1 MSNAPTHS
9 VRSAIATGPLLL
21 LLFFL
26 IGCLAPGAA
35 LAVDGSDSLNFR
47 TISDGC
53 GPFGVGKYEAQDTS
67 ISYCMNQDCPGP
79 SKPGGPW
86 RTYNQGWT
94 WLDDE
99 FAAIVCHGYPSN
111 TSFGGHNLSP
121 DLARAA
127 TQIAVWML
135 NGTTHPD
142 GTYSYTNS
150 KGVARSGRFYENA
163 EAVAAARWLYDSAKS
178 GSIKAAPHR
187 ARRYYGP
194 VSGEGRHQDMLYV
207 LPAVSIS
214 FQKQS
219 SQADITA
226 GNDTYRLGGATFD
239 IFESAGDARVGTIQ
253 MDENGRA
260 QATLLPN
267 TAYYLVETKAP
278 AGYIPRSDRIA
289 FPTQNSGEHV
299 TVNEQ
304 PGTITLRIAKIDAAT
319 DAGAQV
325 GASLAGAEFTCV
337 SQSTP
342 GWTRTL
348 TTDENGQAILDDV
361 PLGTFTIYESKAP
374 EGYLISN
381 DCWSYTVGAEQLGDT
396 GIVELE
402 SRIPNIPIAFDLEI
416 SKFKDHG
423 DNDESGLEQPAGGV
437 VFEVVSNSSQQ
448 VVGTLT
454 TNVYGFAS
462 TKDQPEAWFGAGKRP
477 ASAHGAIPYDR
488 AGYTVREVVETV
500 PEGFKQAGEWTIT
513 AEQTADG
520 AELQYIV
527 DNHALST
534 HLQIVKRDAQTGGT
548 VPLAGFTFQLLDS
561 HHEPVS
567 QTCWYPTHNVMNTF
581 TTDTAGAV
589 TLPESLNPG
598 TYYVHEASA
607 KEPYLR
613 GEDLEITIPADRNLT
628 PVAVASFYDDAA
640 TGSIEIIKTDAVDG
654 RTLAGATFDIRAGGD
669 IVRADDS
676 IVALDGETVATVTT
690 DERGH
695 ARVDHLS
702 LGCGTAIYEVVETQ
716 APEGYLLNPTPH
728 TVKLSYADQQTPV
741 IEAHLDVSNDY
752 TKIDVSKVDACG
764 GQEVTGAELVLCDF
778 NGNEIDSWTSSG
790 KPHHI
795 EHLSPG
801 TYTLRET
808 MSPRTY
814 DLAEEITFEVKA
826 TGEVQTV
833 AMKDT
838 PIEIRGRIDKRQE
851 IAQPVVSKLVAN
863 GDGKNRAKARANTQ
877 GAFSYTIDAKNES
890 STWVDEL
897 TITDDLECD
906 KDGAAK
912 LVAVETPI
920 AVGDL
925 NGLCN
930 VWYRTSPAGTDD
942 TGKQVN
948 ATLDDGHR
956 NPWLE
961 TEEVTKL
968 LGDDMRLVDY
978 DGWHLWKADI
988 PTDKSVTLDTKEIDL
1003 TGDAVI
1009 TGIRFEYGAVAADF
1023 TTRSEADS
1031 WTRDDLKD
1039 EHDDLD
1045 DAKAVLSSDARGA
1058 VVHMQATSSYTPQAA
1073 LANSARVDL
1082 CRNGGGDKL
1091 EAHDEDRV
1099 IQRCAL
1105 PQNLPATGSVTA
1117 AACITALLTT
1127 GTAALWFAR
1136 LKSVT
1141 KKRQHD
1147 KKAGEPVSRLARL
1160 GHKR

>member
-9 VRSAIATGPLLL
+9 VHSAIATGPLLL

-26 IGCLAPGAA
+26 IGCLIPEAA
-35 LAVDGSDSLNFR
+35 LAVDGSDALNFR

-86 RTYNQGWT
+86 RTYDQGWT

-99 FAAIVCHGYPSN
+99 FAAIVCHGYPSS

-150 KGVARSGRFYENA
+150 KGVVRSGRFYENA

-187 ARRYYGP
+187 ARRYHGP
-194 VSGEGRHQDMLYV
+194 VSSEGRHQDMLYV
-207 LPAVSIS
+207 LPAVSVS

-226 GNDTYRLGGATFD
+226 GNDTYRLGSATFD

-253 MDENGRA
+253 TDENGRA

-289 FPTQNSGEHV
+289 FTTQNSGEHV
-299 TVNEQ
+299 TINEQ
-304 PGTITLRIAKIDAAT
+304 PGTITLRIAKTDAAT
-319 DAGAQV
+319 DGGAQV

-348 TTDENGQAILDDV
+348 TTDENGRAILNDV

-381 DCWSYTVGAEQLGDT
+381 GCWSYTVGAEQLGDT

-423 DNDESGLEQPAGGV
+423 NNDESGLEQPAGGV

-454 TNVYGFAS
+454 TNAYGFAS
-462 TKDQPEAWFGAGKRP
+462 TKDHPEAWFGAGKRP
-477 ASAHGAIPYDR
+477 AGAHGAIPYDR
-488 AGYTVREVVETV
+488 AGYTVREVAETV
-500 PEGFKQAGEWTIT
+500 PEGFKQAGEWTIE
-513 AEQTADG
+513 ANQISDG

-534 HLQIVKRDAQTGGT
+534 HLQIVKRDAQTGAS

-561 HHEPVS
+561 NHKPVS
-567 QTCWYPTHNVMNTF
+567 QTCWYPAHNVMNTF
-581 TTDTAGAV
+581 TTDATGTV
-589 TLPESLNPG
+589 TLPESLVPG
-598 TYYVHEASA
+598 TYYVRETSA
-607 KEPYLR
+607 KEPYLV
-613 GEDLEITIPADRNLT
+613 GEEIEVNIPADINLT
-628 PVAVASFYDDAA
+628 PVAIASYYDRAA
-640 TGSIEIIKTDAVDG
+640 TGNIRIVKTNAVDG
-654 RTLAGATFDIRAGGD
+654 SSLAGAIFEIRASGD
-669 IVRADDS
+669 IVRPDGGIAA
-676 IVALDGETVATVTT
+676 VGGETVATVTT
-690 DERGH
+690 DETGE
-695 ARVDHLS
+695 ACADNLP
-702 LGCGTAIYEVVETQ
+702 LGSGTARYEVVETQ
-716 APEGYLLNPTPH
+716 APTGFLLDRTSH
-728 TVKLSYADQQTPV
+728 IVDLTYADQKTPV
-741 IEAHLDVSNDY
+741 VEARLNVSDDY
-752 TKIDVSKVDACG
+752 TKVDISKVDASG
-764 GQEVTGAELVLCDF
+764 EQEVEGARLTLYGPDKT
-778 NGNEIDSWTSSG
+778 EIDSWTSSD
-790 KPHHI
+790 KPHRV
-795 EHLSPG
+795 EHLAPG
-801 TYTLRET
+801 TYSLREM

-814 DLAEEITFEVKA
+814 DLAEEITFEIKD
-826 TGEVQTV
+826 TGEVQSV
-833 AMKDT
+833 AMKDA
-838 PIEIRGRIDKRQE
+838 PIEIKGQVDKRQE
-851 IAQPVVSKLVAN
+851 LVQPIGKGLLAN
-863 GDGKNRAKARANTQ
+863 GDGKNRAATQTNTD
-877 GAFSYTIDAKNES
+877 GLFSYTIDARNDS
-890 STWVDEL
+890 ATWVDEF
-897 TITDDLECD
+897 TITDDLECAED
-906 KDGAAK
+906 DTARF
-912 LVAVETPI
+912 VSVETPI
-920 AVGDL
+920 AIGDL

-930 VWYRTSPAGTDD
+930 VWYRTSPAGTSDS
-942 TGKQVN
+942 GKEAN

-968 LGDDMRLVDY
+968 LGDDVRLADY

-1003 TGDAVI
+1003 TDDAVI

-1023 TTRSEADS
+1023 TTRSEAGS

-1045 DAKAVLSSDARGA
+1045 DAKAALNSDARGA
-1058 VVHMQATSSYTPQAA
+1058 VVHMQATSSYTPQTA
-1073 LANSARVDL
+1073 LVNSARVDL

-1099 IQRCAL
+1099 IQRCVR
-1105 PQNLPATGSVTA
+1105 PQNLPATGSVA
-1117 AACITALLTT
+1117 VAACITALLTS
-1127 GTAALWFAR
+1127 GTAAIWFAR
-1136 LKSVT
+1136 LRSAI
-1141 KKRQHD
+1141 KKR
-1147 KKAGEPVSRLARL
+1147 
-1160 GHKR
+1160 

>member
-9 VRSAIATGPLLL
+9 VHSAIATGPLLL

-26 IGCLAPGAA
+26 IGCLTPGAT
-35 LAVDGSDSLNFR
+35 LAVDGSDALNFR

-86 RTYNQGWT
+86 RTYDQGWT

-99 FAAIVCHGYPSN
+99 FAAIVCHGYPSS

-135 NGTTHPD
+135 NGTTRPD

-150 KGVARSGRFYENA
+150 KGVVRSGRFYENA
-163 EAVAAARWLYDSAKS
+163 EAVAAARWLYESAKS

-187 ARRYYGP
+187 ARRYHGP

-207 LPAVSIS
+207 LPAVSVP

-226 GNDTYRLGGATFD
+226 GNDTYRLGNATFD

-253 MDENGRA
+253 MDENGHA

-278 AGYIPRSDRIA
+278 AGYIPRGDRIA
-289 FPTQNSGEHV
+289 FTTQNSGEHV
-299 TVNEQ
+299 TINEQ
-304 PGTITLRIAKIDAAT
+304 PGTITLRIAKTDAAA

-348 TTDENGQAILDDV
+348 TTDENGRAILNGV

-423 DNDESGLEQPAGGV
+423 NNDESGLEQPAKGV

-462 TKDQPEAWFGAGKRP
+462 TKDQPEAWFRAGKRP
-477 ASAHGAIPYDR
+477 AGAHGAIPYDR
-488 AGYTVREVVETV
+488 AGYTVREVAETV
-500 PEGFKQAGEWTIT
+500 PEGFKQAGEWTIE
-513 AEQTADG
+513 ANQISDG

-534 HLQIVKRDAQTGGT
+534 HLQIVKRDAQTGAS

-561 HHEPVS
+561 NHKPVS
-567 QTCWYPTHNVMNTF
+567 QTCWYPAHNVMNTF
-581 TTDTAGAV
+581 TTDATGTV
-589 TLPESLNPG
+589 TLPESLVPG
-598 TYYVHEASA
+598 TYYVRETSA
-607 KEPYLR
+607 KEPYLV
-613 GEDLEITIPADRNLT
+613 GEEIEVSIPADINLT
-628 PVAVASFYDDAA
+628 PVAIASYYDRAA
-640 TGSIEIIKTDAVDG
+640 TGNIRIVKTNAVDG
-654 RTLAGATFDIRAGGD
+654 SSLAGAIFEIRASGD
-669 IVRADDS
+669 IVRPDGGIAA
-676 IVALDGETVATVTT
+676 VGGETVATVTT
-690 DERGH
+690 DETGE
-695 ARVDHLS
+695 ACADNLP
-702 LGCGTAIYEVVETQ
+702 LGSGTARYEVVETQ
-716 APEGYLLNPTPH
+716 APTGFLLDRTSH
-728 TVKLSYADQQTPV
+728 IVDLTYADQKTPV
-741 IEAHLDVSNDY
+741 VEARLNVSDDY
-752 TKIDVSKVDACG
+752 TKVDISKVDASG
-764 GQEVTGAELVLCDF
+764 EQEVEGARLTLYGPDKT
-778 NGNEIDSWTSSG
+778 EIDSWTSSD
-790 KPHHI
+790 KPHRV
-795 EHLSPG
+795 EHLAPG
-801 TYTLRET
+801 TYSLREM

-814 DLAEEITFEVKA
+814 DLAEEITFEIKD
-826 TGEVQTV
+826 TGEVQSV
-833 AMKDT
+833 AMKDA
-838 PIEIRGRIDKRQE
+838 PIEIKGQVDKRQE
-851 IAQPVVSKLVAN
+851 LVQPIGKGLLAN
-863 GDGKNRAKARANTQ
+863 GDGKNRAATQTNTD
-877 GAFSYTIDAKNES
+877 GLFSYTIDARNDS
-890 STWVDEL
+890 ATWVDEF
-897 TITDDLECD
+897 TITDDLECAED
-906 KDGAAK
+906 DTARF
-912 LVAVETPI
+912 VSVETPVAI
-920 AVGDL
+920 GDL

-930 VWYRTSPAGTDD
+930 VWYRTSPAGTSDS
-942 TGKQVN
+942 GKEAN
-948 ATLDDGHR
+948 ATLDNRHR

-968 LGDDMRLVDY
+968 LGDDVRLVDY

-1003 TGDAVI
+1003 TDDAVI

-1023 TTRSEADS
+1023 TTRSEAGS

-1045 DAKAVLSSDARGA
+1045 DAKAALNSDARGA
-1058 VVHMQATSSYTPQAA
+1058 VVHMQATSSYTPQTA
-1073 LANSARVDL
+1073 LVNSARVDL

-1099 IQRCAL
+1099 IQRCAR
-1105 PQNLPATGSVTA
+1105 PQNLPATGSVA
-1117 AACITALLTT
+1117 VAACITALLTS
-1127 GTAALWFAR
+1127 GTAAIWFAR
-1136 LKSVT
+1136 LRSAI
-1141 KKRQHD
+1141 KKR
-1147 KKAGEPVSRLARL
+1147 
-1160 GHKR
+1160 

>member
-9 VRSAIATGPLLL
+9 VHSAIATGPLLL

-26 IGCLAPGAA
+26 IGCLTPGAA
-35 LAVDGSDSLNFR
+35 LAVDGSDALNFR

-86 RTYNQGWT
+86 RTYDQGWT

-99 FAAIVCHGYPSN
+99 FAAIVCHGYPSS

-135 NGTTHPD
+135 NGTTRPD

-150 KGVARSGRFYENA
+150 KGVVRSGRFYENA

-187 ARRYYGP
+187 ARRYHGP
-194 VSGEGRHQDMLYV
+194 VSSEGRHQDMLYV
-207 LPAVSIS
+207 LPAVSVS

-226 GNDTYRLGGATFD
+226 GNDTYRLGSATFD

-253 MDENGRA
+253 TDENGHA

-278 AGYIPRSDRIA
+278 AGYIPRGGRIA
-289 FPTQNSGEHV
+289 FTTQNSGEHV
-299 TVNEQ
+299 TINEQ
-304 PGTITLRIAKIDAAT
+304 PGTITLRIAKTDAAT
-319 DAGAQV
+319 DGGAQV

-348 TTDENGQAILDDV
+348 TTDENGRAILNDV

-423 DNDESGLEQPAGGV
+423 NNDESGLEQPAGGV

-477 ASAHGAIPYDR
+477 AGAHGAIPYDR
-488 AGYTVREVVETV
+488 AGYTVREVAETV
-500 PEGFKQAGEWTIT
+500 PEGFKQAGEWTIE
-513 AEQTADG
+513 ANQISDG

-534 HLQIVKRDAQTGGT
+534 HLQIVKRDAQTGAS

-561 HHEPVS
+561 NHKPVS
-567 QTCWYPTHNVMNTF
+567 QTCWYPAHNVMNTF
-581 TTDTAGAV
+581 TTDATGTV
-589 TLPESLNPG
+589 TLPESLVPG
-598 TYYVHEASA
+598 TYYVRETSA
-607 KEPYLR
+607 KEPYLV
-613 GEDLEITIPADRNLT
+613 GEEIEVNIPADINLT
-628 PVAVASFYDDAA
+628 PVAIASYYDRAA
-640 TGSIEIIKTDAVDG
+640 TGNIRIVKTNAVDG
-654 RTLAGATFDIRAGGD
+654 SSLAGAVFEIRASGD
-669 IVRADDS
+669 IVRPDGGIAA
-676 IVALDGETVATVTT
+676 VGGETVATVTT
-690 DERGH
+690 DETGE
-695 ARVDHLS
+695 ACADNLP
-702 LGCGTAIYEVVETQ
+702 LGSGTARYEVVETQ
-716 APEGYLLNPTPH
+716 APTGFLLNRTSH
-728 TVKLSYADQQTPV
+728 IVDLTYADQKTPV
-741 IEAHLDVSNDY
+741 VEARLNVSDDY
-752 TKIDVSKVDACG
+752 TKVDISKVDASG
-764 GQEVTGAELVLCDF
+764 EQEVEGARLTLYGPDKT
-778 NGNEIDSWTSSG
+778 EIDSWTSSD
-790 KPHHI
+790 KPHRV
-795 EHLSPG
+795 EHLAPG
-801 TYTLRET
+801 TYSLREM

-814 DLAEEITFEVKA
+814 DLAEEITFEIKD
-826 TGEVQTV
+826 TGEVQSV

-838 PIEIRGRIDKRQE
+838 PIEIKGQVDKRQE
-851 IAQPVVSKLVAN
+851 LVQPIGKGLLSN
-863 GDGKNRAKARANTQ
+863 GDGKNRAATQ
-877 GAFSYTIDAKNES
+877 TNADGLFSYTIDAQNDS
-890 STWVDEL
+890 ATWVDEF
-897 TITDDLECD
+897 TITDDLECAED
-906 KDGAAK
+906 DTARF
-912 LVAVETPI
+912 VSVETPI
-920 AVGDL
+920 AIGDL

-930 VWYRTSPAGTDD
+930 VWYRTSPAGTSDS
-942 TGKQVN
+942 GKEAN

-968 LGDDMRLVDY
+968 LGDDVRLVDY

-1003 TGDAVI
+1003 TDDVVI

-1023 TTRSEADS
+1023 TTRSEVGS

-1045 DAKAVLSSDARGA
+1045 DAKAALNSDARGA
-1058 VVHMQATSSYTPQAA
+1058 VVHMQATSSYTPQTA
-1073 LANSARVDL
+1073 LVNSARVDL

-1099 IQRCAL
+1099 IQRCAR
-1105 PQNLPATGSVTA
+1105 PQNLPATGSVA
-1117 AACITALLTT
+1117 VAACITALLTS
-1127 GTAALWFAR
+1127 GTAAIWFAR
-1136 LKSVT
+1136 LRSAI
-1141 KKRQHD
+1141 KKR
-1147 KKAGEPVSRLARL
+1147 
-1160 GHKR
+1160 

>member
-9 VRSAIATGPLLL
+9 VHSAIATGPLLL

-26 IGCLAPGAA
+26 IGCLAPGGA
-35 LAVDGSDSLNFR
+35 LAVDGSDALNFR

-86 RTYNQGWT
+86 RTYDQGWT

-135 NGTTHPD
+135 NGTTRPD

-150 KGVARSGRFYENA
+150 KGVVRSGRFYENA
-163 EAVAAARWLYDSAKS
+163 EAVAAARWLYESAKS

-187 ARRYYGP
+187 ARRYHGP
-194 VSGEGRHQDMLYV
+194 VSSEGRHQDMLYV
-207 LPAVSIS
+207 LPAISVS

-226 GNDTYRLGGATFD
+226 GNDTYRLGSATFD

-253 MDENGRA
+253 TDENGRA

-289 FPTQNSGEHV
+289 FTTQNSGEHV
-299 TVNEQ
+299 TINEQ
-304 PGTITLRIAKIDAAT
+304 PGTITLRIAKTDAAT
-319 DAGAQV
+319 DGGAQV

-348 TTDENGQAILDDV
+348 TTDENGRAILNDV

-374 EGYLISN
+374 EGYLISD

-423 DNDESGLEQPAGGV
+423 NNDESGLEQPAGGV

-477 ASAHGAIPYDR
+477 AGAHGAIPYDR
-488 AGYTVREVVETV
+488 AGYTVREVAETV
-500 PEGFKQAGEWTIT
+500 PEGFKQAGEWTIE
-513 AEQTADG
+513 ANQISDG

-534 HLQIVKRDAQTGGT
+534 HLQIVKRDAQTGAS

-561 HHEPVS
+561 NHKPVS
-567 QTCWYPTHNVMNTF
+567 QTCWYPAHNVMNIF
-581 TTDTAGAV
+581 TTDATGTV
-589 TLPESLNPG
+589 TLPESLVPG
-598 TYYVHEASA
+598 TYYVRETSA
-607 KEPYLR
+607 KEPYLV
-613 GEDLEITIPADRNLT
+613 GEEIEVNIPADINLT
-628 PVAVASFYDDAA
+628 PVAIASYYDRAA
-640 TGSIEIIKTDAVDG
+640 TGNIRIVKTNAVDG
-654 RTLAGATFDIRAGGD
+654 SSLAGAIFEIRAAGD
-669 IVRADDS
+669 IVRP
-676 IVALDGETVATVTT
+676 DGGIAAVGGETVTT
-690 DERGH
+690 DETGE
-695 ARVDHLS
+695 ACADNLP
-702 LGCGTAIYEVVETQ
+702 LGSGTARYEVVETQ
-716 APEGYLLNPTPH
+716 APTGFLLDRTSH
-728 TVKLSYADQQTPV
+728 IVDLTYADQKTPV
-741 IEAHLDVSNDY
+741 VEARLNVSDDY
-752 TKIDVSKVDACG
+752 TKVDISKVDASG
-764 GQEVTGAELVLCDF
+764 EQEVEGARLTLYGPDKT
-778 NGNEIDSWTSSG
+778 EIDSWTSSD
-790 KPHHI
+790 KPHRV
-795 EHLSPG
+795 EHLTPG
-801 TYTLRET
+801 TYSLREM

-814 DLAEEITFEVKA
+814 DLAEEITFEIKD
-826 TGEVQTV
+826 TGEVQSV
-833 AMKDT
+833 AMKDA
-838 PIEIRGRIDKRQE
+838 PIEIKGQVDKRQE
-851 IAQPVVSKLVAN
+851 LVQPIGKGLLAN
-863 GDGKNRAKARANTQ
+863 GDGKNRAAAQTNAD
-877 GAFSYTIDAKNES
+877 GLFSYTIDAQNDS
-890 STWVDEL
+890 ATWVDEF
-897 TITDDLECD
+897 TITDDLECAED
-906 KDGAAK
+906 DTARF
-912 LVAVETPI
+912 VSVETPVAI
-920 AVGDL
+920 GDL

-930 VWYRTSPAGTDD
+930 VWYRTSPAGTSDS
-942 TGKQVN
+942 GKEAN

-968 LGDDMRLVDY
+968 LGNDVRLVDY

-1003 TGDAVI
+1003 TDDVII

-1023 TTRSEADS
+1023 TTRSEAGS

-1045 DAKAVLSSDARGA
+1045 DAKAALNSDARGA
-1058 VVHMQATSSYTPQAA
+1058 VVHMQATSSYTPQTA
-1073 LANSARVDL
+1073 LVNSARVDL

-1099 IQRCAL
+1099 IQRCVR
-1105 PQNLPATGSVTA
+1105 PQNLPATGSVAVA
-1117 AACITALLTT
+1117 AYITALLTS
-1127 GTAALWFAR
+1127 GTAAIWFAR
-1136 LKSVT
+1136 LKSAI
-1141 KKRQHD
+1141 KKR
-1147 KKAGEPVSRLARL
+1147 
-1160 GHKR
+1160 

>member
-9 VRSAIATGPLLL
+9 VHSAIATGPLLL

-26 IGCLAPGAA
+26 IGCLTPGAA
-35 LAVDGSDSLNFR
+35 LAVDGGDALNFR

-86 RTYNQGWT
+86 RTYDQGWT
-94 WLDDE
+94 WLADE
-99 FAAIVCHGYPSN
+99 FAAIVCHGYPSS

-135 NGTTHPD
+135 NGTTRPD

-150 KGVARSGRFYENA
+150 KGVVRSGRFYENA

-187 ARRYYGP
+187 ARRYHGP
-194 VSGEGRHQDMLYV
+194 VSSEGRHQDMLYV
-207 LPAVSIS
+207 LPAVSAS

-253 MDENGRA
+253 MDENGHA

-278 AGYIPRSDRIA
+278 AGYIPRGDRIA
-289 FPTQNSGEHV
+289 FTTQNSGEHV
-299 TVNEQ
+299 TINEQ
-304 PGTITLRIAKIDAAT
+304 PGTITLRIAKTDAAT
-319 DAGAQV
+319 DGGAQV

-342 GWTRTL
+342 GWTHTL
-348 TTDENGQAILDDV
+348 TTDENGRAILSDV

-402 SRIPNIPIAFDLEI
+402 SRIPNTPIAFDLEI

-423 DNDESGLEQPAGGV
+423 NNDESGLEQPAGGV

-477 ASAHGAIPYDR
+477 AGAHGAIPYDR
-488 AGYTVREVVETV
+488 AGYTVREVAETV
-500 PEGFKQAGEWTIT
+500 PEGFKQAGEWTIE
-513 AEQTADG
+513 ANQISDG

-534 HLQIVKRDAQTGGT
+534 HLQIVKRDAQTGT
-548 VPLAGFTFQLLDS
+548 SVPLAGFTFQLLDS
-561 HHEPVS
+561 NHKPVS
-567 QTCWYPTHNVMNTF
+567 QTCWYPAHNVMNTF
-581 TTDTAGAV
+581 TTDATGTV
-589 TLPESLNPG
+589 TLPESLVPG
-598 TYYVHEASA
+598 TYYVRETSA
-607 KEPYLR
+607 KEPYLV
-613 GEDLEITIPADRNLT
+613 GEEIEVHIPTDMNLT
-628 PVAVASFYDDAA
+628 PVAIASYYDRAA
-640 TGSIEIIKTDAVDG
+640 TGNIRIVKTNAVDG
-654 RTLAGATFDIRAGGD
+654 SSLAGAIFEIRASGD
-669 IVRADDS
+669 IVRPDGGIAA
-676 IVALDGETVATVTT
+676 VGGETVATVTT
-690 DERGH
+690 DETGE
-695 ARVDHLS
+695 ACADNLP
-702 LGCGTAIYEVVETQ
+702 LGSGTARYEVVETQ
-716 APEGYLLNPTPH
+716 APTGFLLDRTSH
-728 TVKLSYADQQTPV
+728 IVDLTYADQKTPV
-741 IEAHLDVSNDY
+741 VEARLNVSDDY
-752 TKIDVSKVDACG
+752 TKVDISKVDASG
-764 GQEVTGAELVLCDF
+764 EQEVEGARLTLYGPDKT
-778 NGNEIDSWTSSG
+778 EIDSWTSSD
-790 KPHHI
+790 KPHRV
-795 EHLSPG
+795 EHLAPG
-801 TYTLRET
+801 TYSLREM

-814 DLAEEITFEVKA
+814 DLAEEITFEIKD
-826 TGEVQTV
+826 TGEVQSV
-833 AMKDT
+833 AMKDA
-838 PIEIRGRIDKRQE
+838 PIEIKGQVDKRQE
-851 IAQPVVSKLVAN
+851 LVQPIGKGLLAN
-863 GDGKNRAKARANTQ
+863 GDGKNRAATQTNTD
-877 GAFSYTIDAKNES
+877 GLFSYTIDARNDS
-890 STWVDEL
+890 ATWVDEF
-897 TITDDLECD
+897 TITDDLECAED
-906 KDGAAK
+906 DTARF
-912 LVAVETPI
+912 VSVETPVAI
-920 AVGDL
+920 GDL

-930 VWYRTSPAGTDD
+930 VWYRTSPAGTSDS
-942 TGKQVN
+942 GKEAN

-968 LGDDMRLVDY
+968 LGDDVRLVDY

-1003 TGDAVI
+1003 TDDVVI

-1023 TTRSEADS
+1023 TTRSEAGS

-1045 DAKAVLSSDARGA
+1045 DAKAALNSDARGA
-1058 VVHMQATSSYTPQAA
+1058 VVHMQATSSYTPQTA
-1073 LANSARVDL
+1073 LVNSARVDL

-1099 IQRCAL
+1099 IQRCAR
-1105 PQNLPATGSVTA
+1105 PQNLPATGSVA
-1117 AACITALLTT
+1117 VAACITALLTS
-1127 GTAALWFAR
+1127 GTAAIWFAR
-1136 LKSVT
+1136 LRSAI
-1141 KKRQHD
+1141 KKR
-1147 KKAGEPVSRLARL
+1147 
-1160 GHKR
+1160 

>member
-9 VRSAIATGPLLL
+9 VHSAIATGPLLL

-26 IGCLAPGAA
+26 IGCLTPGAA
-35 LAVDGSDSLNFR
+35 LAVDGSDALNFR

-86 RTYNQGWT
+86 RTYDQGWT

-99 FAAIVCHGYPSN
+99 FAAIVCHGYPSS

-135 NGTTHPD
+135 NGTTRPD

-150 KGVARSGRFYENA
+150 KGVVRSGRFYENA

-187 ARRYYGP
+187 ARRYHGP

-207 LPAVSIS
+207 LPAVSVS

-226 GNDTYRLGGATFD
+226 GNDTYRLGSATFD

-253 MDENGRA
+253 MDENGHA

-278 AGYIPRSDRIA
+278 AGYIPRGDRIA
-289 FPTQNSGEHV
+289 FTTQNSGEHV
-299 TVNEQ
+299 TINEQ
-304 PGTITLRIAKIDAAT
+304 PGTITLRIAKTDAAT

-325 GASLAGAEFTCV
+325 GTSLAGAEFTCV

-348 TTDENGQAILDDV
+348 TTDENGRAILNGV
-361 PLGTFTIYESKAP
+361 PLGTFTIHESKAP

-423 DNDESGLEQPAGGV
+423 NNDESGLEQPAGGV

-477 ASAHGAIPYDR
+477 AGAHGAIPYDR
-488 AGYTVREVVETV
+488 AGYTVREVAETV
-500 PEGFKQAGEWTIT
+500 PEGFKQAGEWTIE
-513 AEQTADG
+513 ANQISDG

-534 HLQIVKRDAQTGGT
+534 HLQIVKRDAQTGAS

-561 HHEPVS
+561 NHKPVS
-567 QTCWYPTHNVMNTF
+567 QTCWYPAHNVMNTF
-581 TTDTAGAV
+581 TTDATGTV
-589 TLPESLNPG
+589 TLPESLVPG
-598 TYYVHEASA
+598 TYYVRETSA
-607 KEPYLR
+607 KEPYLV
-613 GEDLEITIPADRNLT
+613 GEEIEVNIPADINLT
-628 PVAVASFYDDAA
+628 PVAIASYYDRAA
-640 TGSIEIIKTDAVDG
+640 TGNIRIVKTNAVDG
-654 RTLAGATFDIRAGGD
+654 SSLAGAIFEIRASGD
-669 IVRADDS
+669 IVRPDGGIAA
-676 IVALDGETVATVTT
+676 VGGETVATVTT
-690 DERGH
+690 DETGE
-695 ARVDHLS
+695 ACADNLP
-702 LGCGTAIYEVVETQ
+702 LGSGTARYEVVETQ
-716 APEGYLLNPTPH
+716 APTGFLLDRTSH
-728 TVKLSYADQQTPV
+728 IVDLTYADQKTPV
-741 IEAHLDVSNDY
+741 VEARLNVSDDY
-752 TKIDVSKVDACG
+752 TKVDISKVDASG
-764 GQEVTGAELVLCDF
+764 EQEVEGARLTLYGPDKT
-778 NGNEIDSWTSSG
+778 EIDSWTSSD
-790 KPHHI
+790 KPHRV
-795 EHLSPG
+795 EHLTPG
-801 TYTLRET
+801 TYSLREM

-814 DLAEEITFEVKA
+814 DLAEEITFEIKD
-826 TGEVQTV
+826 TGEVQSV

-838 PIEIRGRIDKRQE
+838 PIEIKGQVDKRQE
-851 IAQPVVSKLVAN
+851 LVQPIGKGLLAN
-863 GDGKNRAKARANTQ
+863 GDGKNRAATQTNTD
-877 GAFSYTIDAKNES
+877 GLFSYTIDARNDS
-890 STWVDEL
+890 ATWVDEF
-897 TITDDLECD
+897 TITDDLKCAED
-906 KDGAAK
+906 DTARF
-912 LVAVETPI
+912 VSVETPVAI
-920 AVGDL
+920 GDL

-930 VWYRTSPAGTDD
+930 VWYRTSPAGTSDS
-942 TGKQVN
+942 GKEAN
-948 ATLDDGHR
+948 ATLDNGHR

-968 LGDDMRLVDY
+968 LGDDVRLVDY

-988 PTDKSVTLDTKEIDL
+988 PTDRSVTLDTKEIDL
-1003 TGDAVI
+1003 TDDVII

-1023 TTRSEADS
+1023 TTRSEAGS

-1045 DAKAVLSSDARGA
+1045 DAKAALNSDARGA
-1058 VVHMQATSSYTPQAA
+1058 VVHMQATSSYTPQTA
-1073 LANSARVDL
+1073 LVNSARVDL

-1099 IQRCAL
+1099 IQRCARR
-1105 PQNLPATGSVTA
+1105 QNLPATGSVA
-1117 AACITALLTT
+1117 VVACITALLTS
-1127 GTAALWFAR
+1127 GTAAIWFAR
-1136 LKSVT
+1136 LRSAI
-1141 KKRQHD
+1141 KKR
-1147 KKAGEPVSRLARL
+1147 
-1160 GHKR
+1160 

>member
-1 MSNAPTHS
+1 MSNAPMHS
-9 VRSAIATGPLLL
+9 VHSAIATGPLLL
-21 LLFFL
+21 LLFLLF
-26 IGCLAPGAA
+26 GCLAPGAA
-35 LAVDGSDSLNFR
+35 FAVDGYDQLGFR
-47 TISDGC
+47 TISDDC
-53 GPFGVGKYEAQDTS
+53 GPFFIGKYEAQDTS
-67 ISYCMNQDCPGP
+67 IAYCMNQERPGP
-79 SKPGGPW
+79 TKPGGPW
-86 RTYNQGWT
+86 LNFDQGWV

-99 FAAIVCHGYPSN
+99 FAAIVCHGYPTT
-111 TSFGGHNLSP
+111 TSFGGYHLSP
-121 DLARAA
+121 DRARAA
-127 TQIAVWML
+127 TQLAVWML
-135 NGTTHPD
+135 NGTTHVD
-142 GTYSYTNS
+142 GTYSYTTAQG
-150 KGVARSGRFYENA
+150 KTKSGHFTADNEV
-163 EAVAAARWLYDSAKS
+163 VAAARWLHDSAKS

-187 ARRYYGP
+187 ARRYLGA
-194 VSGEGRHQDMLYV
+194 VSGGSKRQDMLYV
-207 LPAVSIS
+207 LPAVSVS

-219 SQADITA
+219 ANTVITS
-226 GNDTYRLGGATFD
+226 GNNTYQFTGATFD
-239 IFESAGDARVGTIQ
+239 IFESASGARVGTIK
-253 MDENGRA
+253 MDSNGRA

-278 AGYIPRSDRIA
+278 AGYVPRHDRIA
-289 FPTQNSGEHV
+289 FTTGNDGGRAAID
-299 TVNEQ
+299 EQ
-304 PGTITLRIAKIDAAT
+304 PGTINLRIVKLDAAT
-319 DAGAQV
+319 NAGPQV
-325 GASLAGAEFTCV
+325 GSSLAGAEFTCV

-342 GWTRTL
+342 GWAQIL
-348 TTDENGQAILDDV
+348 TTDESGRATLADV

-374 EGYLISN
+374 EGYLPSN
-381 DCWSYTVGAEQLGDT
+381 DSWTYTVGADQLGDS
-396 GIVELE
+396 GVVEIE
-402 SRIPNIPIAFDLEI
+402 SRVSDIPIAFNLEI
-416 SKFKDHG
+416 SKFKDYG
-423 DNDESGLEQPAGGV
+423 NSDQSGLEQPAGGV

-454 TNVYGFAS
+454 TNIYGFAS
-462 TKDQPEAWFGAGKRP
+462 TKDQPEAWFGVGKRP
-477 ASAHGAIPYDR
+477 AGAHGAIPYDR
-488 AGYTVREVVETV
+488 AGYTVREVAETV

-567 QTCWYPTHNVMNTF
+567 QTCWYPAHNVMNTF
-581 TTDTAGAV
+581 TTDTTGAV
-589 TLPESLNPG
+589 TLPESLHPG

-628 PVAVASFYDDAA
+628 PVAVVSFYDDAA
-640 TGSIEIIKTDAVDG
+640 TGSIEIIKTDTVDG
-654 RTLAGATFDIRAGGD
+654 RALAGATFDIRADGD
-669 IVRADDS
+669 IVRTDDS

-702 LGCGTAIYEVVETQ
+702 LGCGTATYEVVETQ

-741 IEAHLDVSNDY
+741 IEVHLDVSNDY

-764 GQEVTGAELVLCDF
+764 GQEVTGAELVLCDS

-838 PIEIRGRIDKRQE
+838 PIEIRGSVDKRQE

-897 TITDDLECD
+897 TITDDLECV

-930 VWYRTSPAGTDD
+930 VWYRTSPAGTSD
-942 TGKQVN
+942 TGRQVN
-948 ATLDDGHR
+948 ATLDDGRH

-961 TEEVTKL
+961 TEEAAKL
-968 LGDDMRLVDY
+968 LGDDVRLVDY

-988 PTDKSVTLDTKEIDL
+988 PTDKSVTLDTKELDL
-1003 TGDAVI
+1003 TDDAVI

-1023 TTRSEADS
+1023 TTRSEAGS
-1031 WTRDDLKD
+1031 WTREDLKD

-1045 DAKAVLSSDARGA
+1045 DAKAVLNSDARGA
-1058 VVHMQATSSYTPQAA
+1058 VVHMQATSSYTPQTA

-1105 PQNLPATGSVTA
+1105 PQNLPATGSVPV
-1117 AACITALLTT
+1117 AACITALLTS
-1127 GTAALWFAR
+1127 GTAAIWFAR
-1136 LKSVT
+1136 LRSAT
-1141 KKRQHD
+1141 KR
-1147 KKAGEPVSRLARL
+1147 R
-1160 GHKR
+1160 

>member
-9 VRSAIATGPLLL
+9 VHSAIATGPLLL

-26 IGCLAPGAA
+26 IGCLIPGAA
-35 LAVDGSDSLNFR
+35 LAVDGSDALNFR

-86 RTYNQGWT
+86 RTYDQGWT
-94 WLDDE
+94 WLADE

-135 NGTTHPD
+135 NGTTRPD

-150 KGVARSGRFYENA
+150 KGVVRSGRFYENA
-163 EAVAAARWLYDSAKS
+163 EAVAAARWLYESAKS

-187 ARRYYGP
+187 ARRYHGP
-194 VSGEGRHQDMLYV
+194 VSSEGRHQDMLYV
-207 LPAVSIS
+207 LPAVSVS

-226 GNDTYRLGGATFD
+226 GNDTYRLGSATFD

-253 MDENGRA
+253 TDENGRA

-278 AGYIPRSDRIA
+278 AGYIPRGDRIA
-289 FPTQNSGEHV
+289 FTTQNSGEHV
-299 TVNEQ
+299 TINEQ

-348 TTDENGQAILDDV
+348 TTDENGRANLNDV

-396 GIVELE
+396 GIIELE

-423 DNDESGLEQPAGGV
+423 NNDESGLEQPAEGV

-454 TNVYGFAS
+454 TNIYGFAS

-477 ASAHGAIPYDR
+477 AGAHGAIPYDR
-488 AGYTVREVVETV
+488 AGYTVREVAETV
-500 PEGFKQAGEWTIT
+500 PEGFKQAGEWTIE
-513 AEQTADG
+513 ANQISDG
-520 AELQYIV
+520 AKLQYIV

-534 HLQIVKRDAQTGGT
+534 HLQIVKRDAQTGAS

-561 HHEPVS
+561 NHKPVS
-567 QTCWYPTHNVMNTF
+567 QTCWYPAHNVMNTF
-581 TTDTAGAV
+581 TTDATGTV
-589 TLPESLNPG
+589 TLPESLVPG
-598 TYYVHEASA
+598 TYYVRETSA
-607 KEPYLR
+607 KEPYLV
-613 GEDLEITIPADRNLT
+613 GEEIEVNIPADINLT
-628 PVAVASFYDDAA
+628 PVAIASYYDRAA
-640 TGSIEIIKTDAVDG
+640 TGSIRIVKTNAVDG
-654 RTLAGATFDIRAGGD
+654 SSLAGAIFEIRASGD
-669 IVRADDS
+669 IVRPDGGIAA
-676 IVALDGETVATVTT
+676 VGGETVATVTT
-690 DERGH
+690 DETGE
-695 ARVDHLS
+695 ACADNLP
-702 LGCGTAIYEVVETQ
+702 LGSGTARYEVVETQ
-716 APEGYLLNPTPH
+716 APTGFLLDRTSH
-728 TVKLSYADQQTPV
+728 IVDLTYADQKTPV
-741 IEAHLDVSNDY
+741 VEARLNVSDDY
-752 TKIDVSKVDACG
+752 TKVDISKVDASG
-764 GQEVTGAELVLCDF
+764 EQEVEGARLTLYGPDKT
-778 NGNEIDSWTSSG
+778 EIDSWTSSD
-790 KPHHI
+790 KPHRV
-795 EHLSPG
+795 EHLTPG
-801 TYTLRET
+801 TYSLREM

-814 DLAEEITFEVKA
+814 DLAEEITFEIKD
-826 TGEVQTV
+826 TGKVQSV
-833 AMKDT
+833 AMKDA
-838 PIEIRGRIDKRQE
+838 PIEIKGQVDKRQE
-851 IAQPVVSKLVAN
+851 LVQPIGKGLLAN
-863 GDGKNRAKARANTQ
+863 GDGKNRAATQTNTD
-877 GAFSYTIDAKNES
+877 GLFSYTIDARNDS
-890 STWVDEL
+890 AAWVDEF
-897 TITDDLECD
+897 TITDDLECAED
-906 KDGAAK
+906 DTARF
-912 LVAVETPI
+912 VSVETPVAI
-920 AVGDL
+920 GDL

-930 VWYRTSPAGTDD
+930 VWYRTSPAGTSDS
-942 TGKQVN
+942 GKEAN
-948 ATLDDGHR
+948 ATLDNGHR

-968 LGDDMRLVDY
+968 LGDDVRLVDY

-988 PTDKSVTLDTKEIDL
+988 PTDRSVTLDTKEIDL
-1003 TGDAVI
+1003 TDDVVI

-1023 TTRSEADS
+1023 TTRSEAGS

-1045 DAKAVLSSDARGA
+1045 DAKAALNSDARGA
-1058 VVHMQATSSYTPQAA
+1058 VVHMQATSSYTPQTA
-1073 LANSARVDL
+1073 LVNSARVDL

-1091 EAHDEDRV
+1091 EAQDEDRV
-1099 IQRCAL
+1099 IQRCARR
-1105 PQNLPATGSVTA
+1105 QNLPATGSVA
-1117 AACITALLTT
+1117 VAACITALLTS
-1127 GTAALWFAR
+1127 GTAAIWFAR
-1136 LKSVT
+1136 LRSAI
-1141 KKRQHD
+1141 KKR
-1147 KKAGEPVSRLARL
+1147 
-1160 GHKR
+1160 

>member
-9 VRSAIATGPLLL
+9 VHSAIATGPLLL

-26 IGCLAPGAA
+26 IGCLTPGAA
-35 LAVDGSDSLNFR
+35 LAIDGSDALNFR

-86 RTYNQGWT
+86 RTYDQGWT
-94 WLDDE
+94 WLADE

-135 NGTTHPD
+135 NGTTRPD

-150 KGVARSGRFYENA
+150 KGVVRSGRFYENA
-163 EAVAAARWLYDSAKS
+163 EAVAAARWLYESAKS

-187 ARRYYGP
+187 ARRYHGP
-194 VSGEGRHQDMLYV
+194 VSSEGRHQDMLYV
-207 LPAVSIS
+207 LPAVSVS

-226 GNDTYRLGGATFD
+226 GNDTYRLGSATFD
-239 IFESAGDARVGTIQ
+239 IFESAGDARVGTFQ
-253 MDENGRA
+253 TDENGRA

-267 TAYYLVETKAP
+267 TAYYLVEAKAP
-278 AGYIPRSDRIA
+278 AGYIPRGDRIA
-289 FPTQNSGEHV
+289 FTTQNSGEHV
-299 TVNEQ
+299 TINEQ

-348 TTDENGQAILDDV
+348 TTDENGRANLNDV

-423 DNDESGLEQPAGGV
+423 NNDESGLEQPAEGV

-454 TNVYGFAS
+454 TNIYGFAS

-477 ASAHGAIPYDR
+477 AGAHGAIPYDR
-488 AGYTVREVVETV
+488 AGYTVREVAETV
-500 PEGFKQAGEWTIT
+500 PEGFKQAGEWTIE
-513 AEQTADG
+513 ANQISDG
-520 AELQYIV
+520 AKLQYIV

-534 HLQIVKRDAQTGGT
+534 HLQIVKRDAQTGAS

-561 HHEPVS
+561 NHKPVS
-567 QTCWYPTHNVMNTF
+567 QTCWYPAHNVMNTF
-581 TTDTAGAV
+581 TTDATGTV
-589 TLPESLNPG
+589 TLPESLVPG
-598 TYYVHEASA
+598 TYYVRETSA
-607 KEPYLR
+607 KEPYLV
-613 GEDLEITIPADRNLT
+613 GEEIEVNIPADINLT
-628 PVAVASFYDDAA
+628 PVAIASYYDRAA
-640 TGSIEIIKTDAVDG
+640 TGSIRIVKTNAVDG
-654 RTLAGATFDIRAGGD
+654 SSLAGAIFEIRASGD
-669 IVRADDS
+669 IVRPDGGIAA
-676 IVALDGETVATVTT
+676 VGGETVATVTT
-690 DERGH
+690 DETGE
-695 ARVDHLS
+695 ACADNLP
-702 LGCGTAIYEVVETQ
+702 LGSGTARYEVVETQ
-716 APEGYLLNPTPH
+716 APTGFLLDRTSH
-728 TVKLSYADQQTPV
+728 IVDLTYADQKTPV
-741 IEAHLDVSNDY
+741 VEARLNVSDDY
-752 TKIDVSKVDACG
+752 TKVDISKVDASG
-764 GQEVTGAELVLCDF
+764 EQEVEGARLTLYGPDKT
-778 NGNEIDSWTSSG
+778 EIDSWTSSD
-790 KPHHI
+790 KPHRV
-795 EHLSPG
+795 EHLAPG
-801 TYTLRET
+801 TYSLREM

-814 DLAEEITFEVKA
+814 DLAEEITFEIKD
-826 TGEVQTV
+826 TGEVQSV

-838 PIEIRGRIDKRQE
+838 PIEIKGQVDKRQE
-851 IAQPVVSKLVAN
+851 LVQPIGKGLLAN
-863 GDGKNRAKARANTQ
+863 GDGKNRAATQTNTD
-877 GAFSYTIDAKNES
+877 GLFSYTIDARNDS
-890 STWVDEL
+890 ATWVDEF
-897 TITDDLECD
+897 TITDDLKCAED
-906 KDGAAK
+906 DTARF
-912 LVAVETPI
+912 VSVETPVAI
-920 AVGDL
+920 GDL

-930 VWYRTSPAGTDD
+930 VWYRTSPAGTSDS
-942 TGKQVN
+942 GKEAN

-956 NPWLE
+956 NPWLG

-968 LGDDMRLVDY
+968 LGDDVRLVDY

-988 PTDKSVTLDTKEIDL
+988 PTDRSVTLDTKEIDL
-1003 TGDAVI
+1003 TDDVVI

-1023 TTRSEADS
+1023 TTRSEAGS

-1045 DAKAVLSSDARGA
+1045 DAKADLNSDARGA
-1058 VVHMQATSSYTPQAA
+1058 VVHMQATSSYTPQTA
-1073 LANSARVDL
+1073 LVNSARVDL

-1099 IQRCAL
+1099 IQRCAR
-1105 PQNLPATGSVTA
+1105 PQNLPATGSVA
-1117 AACITALLTT
+1117 VAACITALLTS
-1127 GTAALWFAR
+1127 GTAAIWFAR
-1136 LKSVT
+1136 LRSAI
-1141 KKRQHD
+1141 KKR
-1147 KKAGEPVSRLARL
+1147 
-1160 GHKR
+1160 

>member
-9 VRSAIATGPLLL
+9 VHSAIATGPLLL

-26 IGCLAPGAA
+26 IGCLTPGAA
-35 LAVDGSDSLNFR
+35 LAIDGSDALNFR

-86 RTYNQGWT
+86 RTYDQGWT
-94 WLDDE
+94 WLADE
-99 FAAIVCHGYPSN
+99 FAAIVCHGYPSS

-135 NGTTHPD
+135 NGTTRPD

-150 KGVARSGRFYENA
+150 KGVVRSGRFYENA

-187 ARRYYGP
+187 ARRYHGP
-194 VSGEGRHQDMLYV
+194 VSSEGRHQDMLYV
-207 LPAVSIS
+207 LPAVSVS

-226 GNDTYRLGGATFD
+226 GNDTYRLGSATFD

-253 MDENGRA
+253 TDENGRA

-278 AGYIPRSDRIA
+278 AGYIPRGDRIA
-289 FPTQNSGEHV
+289 FTTQNSGEHV
-299 TVNEQ
+299 TINEQ
-304 PGTITLRIAKIDAAT
+304 PGTITLRIAKTDAAT
-319 DAGAQV
+319 DGGAQV

-348 TTDENGQAILDDV
+348 TTDENGRAILNDV

-374 EGYLISN
+374 EGYLISD

-396 GIVELE
+396 GIVEIE
-402 SRIPNIPIAFDLEI
+402 SRIPNIPIAFNLEI

-423 DNDESGLEQPAGGV
+423 NNDESGLEQPAGGV

-448 VVGTLT
+448 VIGTLT

-477 ASAHGAIPYDR
+477 AGAHGAIPYDR
-488 AGYTVREVVETV
+488 AGYTVREVAETV
-500 PEGFKQAGEWTIT
+500 PEGFKQAGEWTVEANQIS
-513 AEQTADG
+513 DG
-520 AELQYIV
+520 AKLQYIV

-534 HLQIVKRDAQTGGT
+534 HLQIVKRDAQTGAS

-561 HHEPVS
+561 NHKPVS
-567 QTCWYPTHNVMNTF
+567 QTCWYPAHNVMNTF
-581 TTDTAGAV
+581 TTDATGTV
-589 TLPESLNPG
+589 TLPESLVPG
-598 TYYVHEASA
+598 TYYVRETSA
-607 KEPYLR
+607 KEPYLV
-613 GEDLEITIPADRNLT
+613 GEEIEVNIPADINLA
-628 PVAVASFYDDAA
+628 PVAIVSYYDRAA
-640 TGSIEIIKTDAVDG
+640 TGNIRIVKTNAVDG
-654 RTLAGATFDIRAGGD
+654 SSLAGAIFEIRASGD
-669 IVRADDS
+669 IVRPDGGIAA
-676 IVALDGETVATVTT
+676 VGGETVATVTT
-690 DERGH
+690 DETGE
-695 ARVDHLS
+695 ACADNLP
-702 LGCGTAIYEVVETQ
+702 LGSGTARYEVVETQ
-716 APEGYLLNPTPH
+716 APTGFLLDRTSH
-728 TVKLSYADQQTPV
+728 IVDLTYADQKTPV
-741 IEAHLDVSNDY
+741 VEARLNVSDDY
-752 TKIDVSKVDACG
+752 TKVDISKVDASG
-764 GQEVTGAELVLCDF
+764 EQEVEGARLTLYGPDKT
-778 NGNEIDSWTSSG
+778 EIDSWTSSD
-790 KPHHI
+790 KPHRV
-795 EHLSPG
+795 EHLAPG
-801 TYTLRET
+801 TYSLREM

-814 DLAEEITFEVKA
+814 DLAEEITFEIKD
-826 TGEVQTV
+826 TGEVQSV
-833 AMKDT
+833 AMKDA
-838 PIEIRGRIDKRQE
+838 PIEIKGQVDKRQE
-851 IAQPVVSKLVAN
+851 LVQPIGKGLLAN
-863 GDGKNRAKARANTQ
+863 GDGKNRAATQTNTD
-877 GAFSYTIDAKNES
+877 GLFSYTIDARNDS
-890 STWVDEL
+890 ATWVDEF
-897 TITDDLECD
+897 TITDDLECAED
-906 KDGAAK
+906 DTARF
-912 LVAVETPI
+912 VSVETPV
-920 AVGDL
+920 ATGDL

-930 VWYRTSPAGTDD
+930 VWYRTSPAGTSDS
-942 TGKQVN
+942 GKEAN

-968 LGDDMRLVDY
+968 LGEDVRLVDY

-988 PTDKSVTLDTKEIDL
+988 PTDRSVTLDTKEIDL
-1003 TGDAVI
+1003 TDDVVI

-1023 TTRSEADS
+1023 TTRSEAGS
-1031 WTRDDLKD
+1031 WIRDDLKD

-1045 DAKAVLSSDARGA
+1045 DAKAALNSDARGA
-1058 VVHMQATSSYTPQAA
+1058 VVHMKATSSYTPQTA
-1073 LANSARVDL
+1073 LVNSARVDL

-1091 EAHDEDRV
+1091 EAYDEDRV
-1099 IQRCAL
+1099 IQRCAR
-1105 PQNLPATGSVTA
+1105 PQNLPATGSVA
-1117 AACITALLTT
+1117 VAACITALLTS
-1127 GTAALWFAR
+1127 GTAAIWFAR
-1136 LKSVT
+1136 LRSAI
-1141 KKRQHD
+1141 KKR
-1147 KKAGEPVSRLARL
+1147 
-1160 GHKR
+1160 

>member
-9 VRSAIATGPLLL
+9 VHSAIATGPLLL

-26 IGCLAPGAA
+26 IGCLTPGAA
-35 LAVDGSDSLNFR
+35 LAVDGSDALNFR

-86 RTYNQGWT
+86 RTYDQGWT

-135 NGTTHPD
+135 NGTTRPD

-150 KGVARSGRFYENA
+150 KGVVRSGRFYENA

-187 ARRYYGP
+187 ARRYHGP
-194 VSGEGRHQDMLYV
+194 VSSEGRHQDMLYV
-207 LPAVSIS
+207 LPAVSVA

-226 GNDTYRLGGATFD
+226 GNDTYRLGSATFD

-253 MDENGRA
+253 TDENGRA

-278 AGYIPRSDRIA
+278 AGYIPRGDRIA
-289 FPTQNSGEHV
+289 FTTQNSGEHV
-299 TVNEQ
+299 TINEQ
-304 PGTITLRIAKIDAAT
+304 PGTITLRIAKTDAAT
-319 DAGAQV
+319 DGGAQV

-348 TTDENGQAILDDV
+348 TTDENGRAILNDV
-361 PLGTFTIYESKAP
+361 PLGTFTIYESKTP

-416 SKFKDHG
+416 SKFKDRG
-423 DNDESGLEQPAGGV
+423 NNDESGLEQPAEGV

-477 ASAHGAIPYDR
+477 AGAHGAIPYDR
-488 AGYTVREVVETV
+488 AGYTIREVAETV
-500 PEGFKQAGEWTIT
+500 PEGFKQAGEWTIE
-513 AEQTADG
+513 ANQISDG

-534 HLQIVKRDAQTGGT
+534 HLQIVKRDAQTGAS

-561 HHEPVS
+561 NHKPVS
-567 QTCWYPTHNVMNTF
+567 QTCWYPAHNVMNTF
-581 TTDTAGAV
+581 TTDATGTV
-589 TLPESLNPG
+589 TLPESLVPG
-598 TYYVHEASA
+598 TYYVRETSA
-607 KEPYLR
+607 KEPYLV
-613 GEDLEITIPADRNLT
+613 GEEIEVNIPADINLT
-628 PVAVASFYDDAA
+628 PVAIASYYDRAA
-640 TGSIEIIKTDAVDG
+640 TGNIRIVKTNAVDG
-654 RTLAGATFDIRAGGD
+654 SSLAGAIFEIRASGD
-669 IVRADDS
+669 IVRPDGGIA
-676 IVALDGETVATVTT
+676 AADGETVATVTT
-690 DERGH
+690 DETGE
-695 ARVDHLS
+695 ACADNLP
-702 LGCGTAIYEVVETQ
+702 LGSGTARYEVVETQ
-716 APEGYLLNPTPH
+716 APTGFLLDRTSH
-728 TVKLSYADQQTPV
+728 IVDLTYADQKTPV
-741 IEAHLDVSNDY
+741 VEARLNVSDDY
-752 TKIDVSKVDACG
+752 TKVDISKVDASG
-764 GQEVTGAELVLCDF
+764 EQEVEGARLTLYGPDKT
-778 NGNEIDSWTSSG
+778 EIDSWTSSD
-790 KPHHI
+790 KPHRV
-795 EHLSPG
+795 EHLTSG
-801 TYTLRET
+801 TYSLREM

-814 DLAEEITFEVKA
+814 DLAEEITFEIKD
-826 TGEVQTV
+826 TGEVQSV

-838 PIEIRGRIDKRQE
+838 PIEIKGQVDKRQE
-851 IAQPVVSKLVAN
+851 LVQPIGKGLLAN
-863 GDGKNRAKARANTQ
+863 GDGRNRAATQTNTD
-877 GAFSYTIDAKNES
+877 GLFSYTIDARNDS
-890 STWVDEL
+890 ATWVDEF
-897 TITDDLECD
+897 TITDDLECAED
-906 KDGAAK
+906 DTARFIS
-912 LVAVETPI
+912 VETPV
-920 AVGDL
+920 ATGDL

-930 VWYRTSPAGTDD
+930 VWYRTSPAGTSDS
-942 TGKQVN
+942 GKEAN

-968 LGDDMRLVDY
+968 LGDDVRLVDY

-1003 TGDAVI
+1003 TDDVVI

-1023 TTRSEADS
+1023 TTRSEAGS

-1045 DAKAVLSSDARGA
+1045 DAKASLNSDARGA
-1058 VVHMQATSSYTPQAA
+1058 VVHMQATSSYTPQTA
-1073 LANSARVDL
+1073 LVNSARVDL

-1099 IQRCAL
+1099 IQRCVR
-1105 PQNLPATGSVTA
+1105 PQNLPATGSVA
-1117 AACITALLTT
+1117 VAACITALLTS
-1127 GTAALWFAR
+1127 GTAAIWFAR
-1136 LKSVT
+1136 LRSAI
-1141 KKRQHD
+1141 KKR
-1147 KKAGEPVSRLARL
+1147 
-1160 GHKR
+1160 

>member
-9 VRSAIATGPLLL
+9 VHSAIATGPLLL

-26 IGCLAPGAA
+26 IGCLAPGTA
-35 LAVDGSDSLNFR
+35 LAVDGSDALNFR
-47 TISDGC
+47 TISGGC

-99 FAAIVCHGYPSN
+99 FAAIVCHGYPSS

-163 EAVAAARWLYDSAKS
+163 EAVAAARWLYESAKS

-187 ARRYYGP
+187 ARRYHGP

-207 LPAVSIS
+207 LPAVSVS

-219 SQADITA
+219 SRADITA

-289 FPTQNSGEHV
+289 FTTQNSGEHV
-299 TVNEQ
+299 TINEQ

-325 GASLAGAEFTCV
+325 GASLVGAEFTCV
-337 SQSTP
+337 
-342 GWTRTL
+342 
-348 TTDENGQAILDDV
+348 
-361 PLGTFTIYESKAP
+361 SKAP

-423 DNDESGLEQPAGGV
+423 DNDESGLEQPAEGV
-437 VFEVVSNSSQQ
+437 VFEVVSNCSQQ

-477 ASAHGAIPYDR
+477 AGAHGSIPYDR
-488 AGYTVREVVETV
+488 AGYTVREVAETV

-567 QTCWYPTHNVMNTF
+567 QTCWYPAHNVMNTF
-581 TTDTAGAV
+581 TTDATGAI
-589 TLPESLNPG
+589 TLPESLHPG

-613 GEDLEITIPADRNLT
+613 GEDLEIAIPADRNLT
-628 PVAVASFYDDAA
+628 PVAVASF
-640 TGSIEIIKTDAVDG
+640 
-654 RTLAGATFDIRAGGD
+654 
-669 IVRADDS
+669 
-676 IVALDGETVATVTT
+676 TT

-702 LGCGTAIYEVVETQ
+702 LGCGTATYEVVETQ

-741 IEAHLDVSNDY
+741 IEVRLDVSNDY

-764 GQEVTGAELVLCDF
+764 GQEVTGAELVLCDS

-814 DLAEEITFEVKA
+814 DPAEEITFKVKA

-838 PIEIRGRIDKRQE
+838 PIEIRGIVDKRQE

-877 GAFSYTIDAKNES
+877 GVFSYTIDAKNDS

-897 TITDDLECD
+897 TITDDLECA

-930 VWYRTSPAGTDD
+930 VWYRTSPAGTSD

-948 ATLDDGHR
+948 ATLDDGHH

-968 LGDDMRLVDY
+968 LGDDVRLVDY

-988 PTDKSVTLDTKEIDL
+988 PTDNSVTLDRKVIDL
-1003 TGDAVI
+1003 SEDAVI

-1023 TTRSEADS
+1023 TTRSETGS

-1045 DAKAVLSSDARGA
+1045 DVKAALSSDARGA
-1058 VVHMQATSSYTPQAA
+1058 VVHMQATSSYTPQTA

-1105 PQNLPATGSVTA
+1105 PQNLPATGSVPV
-1117 AACITALLTT
+1117 AACITALLTS
-1127 GTAALWFAR
+1127 GTAAIWFTR
-1136 LKSVT
+1136 LRSAT
-1141 KKRQHD
+1141 KKR
-1147 KKAGEPVSRLARL
+1147 
-1160 GHKR
+1160 

>member
-9 VRSAIATGPLLL
+9 VHSAIATGPLLL

-26 IGCLAPGAA
+26 IGCLTPGAA
-35 LAVDGSDSLNFR
+35 LAVDGSDALNFR

-86 RTYNQGWT
+86 RTYDQGWT
-94 WLDDE
+94 WLADE
-99 FAAIVCHGYPSN
+99 FAAIVCHGYPSS

-135 NGTTHPD
+135 NGTTRPD

-150 KGVARSGRFYENA
+150 KGVVRSGRFYENA

-187 ARRYYGP
+187 ARRYHGP
-194 VSGEGRHQDMLYV
+194 VSSEGRHQDMLYV
-207 LPAVSIS
+207 LPAVSVS

-226 GNDTYRLGGATFD
+226 GNDTYRLGSATFD

-253 MDENGRA
+253 TDENGRA

-278 AGYIPRSDRIA
+278 AGYIPRGDRIA
-289 FPTQNSGEHV
+289 FTTQNSGEHV
-299 TVNEQ
+299 TINEQ
-304 PGTITLRIAKIDAAT
+304 PGTITLRIAKTDAAT
-319 DAGAQV
+319 DGGAQV

-348 TTDENGQAILDDV
+348 TTDENGQAILNDV

-423 DNDESGLEQPAGGV
+423 NNDESGLEQPAGGV

-477 ASAHGAIPYDR
+477 AGAHGAIPYDR
-488 AGYTVREVVETV
+488 AGYTVREVAETV
-500 PEGFKQAGEWTIT
+500 PEGFKQAGEWTVEANQIS
-513 AEQTADG
+513 DG
-520 AELQYIV
+520 AKLQYIV

-534 HLQIVKRDAQTGGT
+534 HLQIVKRDAQTGAS

-561 HHEPVS
+561 NHKPVS
-567 QTCWYPTHNVMNTF
+567 QTCWYPAHNVMNTF
-581 TTDTAGAV
+581 TTDATGTV
-589 TLPESLNPG
+589 TLPESLVPG
-598 TYYVHEASA
+598 TYYVRETSA
-607 KEPYLR
+607 KEPYLV
-613 GEDLEITIPADRNLT
+613 GEEIEVNIPADINLT
-628 PVAVASFYDDAA
+628 PVAIASYHDRAA
-640 TGSIEIIKTDAVDG
+640 TGNIRIVKTNAVDG
-654 RTLAGATFDIRAGGD
+654 SSLAGAIFEIRASGD
-669 IVRADDS
+669 IVRPDGGIAA
-676 IVALDGETVATVTT
+676 VGGETVATVTT
-690 DERGH
+690 DETGE
-695 ARVDHLS
+695 ACADNLP
-702 LGCGTAIYEVVETQ
+702 LGSGTARYEVVETQ
-716 APEGYLLNPTPH
+716 APTGFLLDRTSH
-728 TVKLSYADQQTPV
+728 IVDLTYADQKTPV
-741 IEAHLDVSNDY
+741 VEARLNVSDDY
-752 TKIDVSKVDACG
+752 TKVDISKVDASG
-764 GQEVTGAELVLCDF
+764 EQEVEGARLTLYGPDKT
-778 NGNEIDSWTSSG
+778 EIDSWTSSD
-790 KPHHI
+790 KPHRV
-795 EHLSPG
+795 EHLAPG
-801 TYTLRET
+801 TYSLREM

-814 DLAEEITFEVKA
+814 DLAEEITFEIKDM
-826 TGEVQTV
+826 GEVQSV
-833 AMKDT
+833 AMRDT
-838 PIEIRGRIDKRQE
+838 PIEIKGQVDKRQE
-851 IAQPVVSKLVAN
+851 LVQPIGKGLLAN
-863 GDGKNRAKARANTQ
+863 GDGKNRAATQTNTD
-877 GAFSYTIDAKNES
+877 GLFSYTIDARNDS
-890 STWVDEL
+890 ATWVDEF
-897 TITDDLECD
+897 TITDDLECAED
-906 KDGAAK
+906 DTARF
-912 LVAVETPI
+912 VSVETPVAI
-920 AVGDL
+920 GDL

-930 VWYRTSPAGTDD
+930 VWYRTSPAGTSDS
-942 TGKQVN
+942 GKEAN

-968 LGDDMRLVDY
+968 LGDDVRLVDY

-988 PTDKSVTLDTKEIDL
+988 PTDRSVTLDTKEIDL
-1003 TGDAVI
+1003 TDDVVI

-1023 TTRSEADS
+1023 TTRSEAGS

-1039 EHDDLD
+1039 GHDDLD
-1045 DAKAVLSSDARGA
+1045 DAKAALNSDARGA
-1058 VVHMQATSSYTPQAA
+1058 VVHMQATSSYTPQTA
-1073 LANSARVDL
+1073 LVNSARVDL

-1099 IQRCAL
+1099 IQRCAR
-1105 PQNLPATGSVTA
+1105 PQNLPSTGSVA
-1117 AACITALLTT
+1117 VAACITALLTS
-1127 GTAALWFAR
+1127 GTAAIWFAR
-1136 LKSVT
+1136 LRSAI
-1141 KKRQHD
+1141 KKR
-1147 KKAGEPVSRLARL
+1147 
-1160 GHKR
+1160 

>member
-9 VRSAIATGPLLL
+9 VHSAIATGPLLL

-26 IGCLAPGAA
+26 IGCLIPGAA
-35 LAVDGSDSLNFR
+35 LAVDGSDALNFR

-67 ISYCMNQDCPGP
+67 VSYCMNQDCPGP

-86 RTYNQGWT
+86 RTYDQGWT

-135 NGTTHPD
+135 NGTTRPD

-150 KGVARSGRFYENA
+150 KGVVRSGRFYENA

-187 ARRYYGP
+187 ARRYHGP
-194 VSGEGRHQDMLYV
+194 VSSEGRHQDMLYV
-207 LPAVSIS
+207 LPAVSVA

-253 MDENGRA
+253 TDENGRA

-278 AGYIPRSDRIA
+278 AGYIPRGDRIA
-289 FPTQNSGEHV
+289 FTTQNSGEHV
-299 TVNEQ
+299 TINEQ

-348 TTDENGQAILDDV
+348 TTDENGRAILNDV

-416 SKFKDHG
+416 SKFKDRG
-423 DNDESGLEQPAGGV
+423 NNDESGLEQPAGGV

-477 ASAHGAIPYDR
+477 AGAHGAIPYDR
-488 AGYTVREVVETV
+488 AGYTVREVAETV
-500 PEGFKQAGEWTIT
+500 PEGFKQAGEWTIE
-513 AEQTADG
+513 ANQISDG

-534 HLQIVKRDAQTGGT
+534 HLQIVKRDAQTGAS

-561 HHEPVS
+561 NHKPVS
-567 QTCWYPTHNVMNTF
+567 QTCWYPAHNVMNTF
-581 TTDTAGAV
+581 TTDATGTV
-589 TLPESLNPG
+589 TLPESLVPG
-598 TYYVHEASA
+598 TYYVRETSA
-607 KEPYLR
+607 KEPYLV
-613 GEDLEITIPADRNLT
+613 GEEIEVNIPADINLT
-628 PVAVASFYDDAA
+628 PVAIASYYDRAA
-640 TGSIEIIKTDAVDG
+640 TGNIRIVKTNAVDG
-654 RTLAGATFDIRAGGD
+654 SSLAGAVFEIRASGD
-669 IVRADDS
+669 IVRPDGGIAA
-676 IVALDGETVATVTT
+676 VGGETVATVTT
-690 DERGH
+690 DETGE
-695 ARVDHLS
+695 ACADNLP
-702 LGCGTAIYEVVETQ
+702 LGSGTARYEVVETQ
-716 APEGYLLNPTPH
+716 APTGFLLNRTSH
-728 TVKLSYADQQTPV
+728 IVDLTYADQKTPV
-741 IEAHLDVSNDY
+741 VEARLNVSDDY
-752 TKIDVSKVDACG
+752 TKVDISKVDASG
-764 GQEVTGAELVLCDF
+764 EQEVEGARLTLYGPDKT
-778 NGNEIDSWTSSG
+778 EIDSWTSSD
-790 KPHHI
+790 KPHRV
-795 EHLSPG
+795 EHLAPG
-801 TYTLRET
+801 TYSLREM

-814 DLAEEITFEVKA
+814 DLAEEITFEIKD
-826 TGEVQTV
+826 TGEVQSV

-838 PIEIRGRIDKRQE
+838 PIEIKGQVDKRQE
-851 IAQPVVSKLVAN
+851 LVQPIGKGLLSN
-863 GDGKNRAKARANTQ
+863 GDGKNRAATQTNTD
-877 GAFSYTIDAKNES
+877 GLFSYTIDARNDS
-890 STWVDEL
+890 ATWVDEF
-897 TITDDLECD
+897 TITDDLECAED
-906 KDGAAK
+906 DTARF
-912 LVAVETPI
+912 VSVETPV
-920 AVGDL
+920 ATGDL

-930 VWYRTSPAGTDD
+930 VWYRTSPAGTSDS
-942 TGKQVN
+942 GKEAN

-968 LGDDMRLVDY
+968 LGEDVRLVDY

-988 PTDKSVTLDTKEIDL
+988 PTDRSVTLDTKEIDL
-1003 TGDAVI
+1003 TDDVVI

-1023 TTRSEADS
+1023 TTRSEAGS
-1031 WTRDDLKD
+1031 WIRDDLKD

-1045 DAKAVLSSDARGA
+1045 DAKAALNSDARGA
-1058 VVHMQATSSYTPQAA
+1058 VVHMKATSSYTPQTA
-1073 LANSARVDL
+1073 LVNSARVDL

-1091 EAHDEDRV
+1091 EAYDEDRV
-1099 IQRCAL
+1099 IQRCAR
-1105 PQNLPATGSVTA
+1105 PQNLPATGSVA
-1117 AACITALLTT
+1117 VAACITALLTS
-1127 GTAALWFAR
+1127 GTAAIWFAR
-1136 LKSVT
+1136 LRSAI
-1141 KKRQHD
+1141 KKR
-1147 KKAGEPVSRLARL
+1147 
-1160 GHKR
+1160 

>member
-9 VRSAIATGPLLL
+9 VHSAIATGPLLL

-26 IGCLAPGAA
+26 IGCLAPGGA
-35 LAVDGSDSLNFR
+35 LAVDGSDALNFR

-86 RTYNQGWT
+86 RTYDQGWT

-135 NGTTHPD
+135 NGTTRPD

-150 KGVARSGRFYENA
+150 KGVVRNGRFYENA
-163 EAVAAARWLYDSAKS
+163 EAVAAARWLYESAKS

-187 ARRYYGP
+187 ARRYHGP
-194 VSGEGRHQDMLYV
+194 VSSEGRHQDMLYV
-207 LPAVSIS
+207 LPAISVS

-226 GNDTYRLGGATFD
+226 GNDTYRLGSATFD

-253 MDENGRA
+253 TDENGRA

-289 FPTQNSGEHV
+289 FTTQNSGEHV
-299 TVNEQ
+299 TINEQ
-304 PGTITLRIAKIDAAT
+304 PGTITLRIAKTDAAT
-319 DAGAQV
+319 DGGAQV

-348 TTDENGQAILDDV
+348 TTDENGRAILNDV

-374 EGYLISN
+374 EGYLISD

-423 DNDESGLEQPAGGV
+423 NNDGSGLEQPAGGV

-477 ASAHGAIPYDR
+477 AGAHGAIPYDR
-488 AGYTVREVVETV
+488 AGYTVREVAETV
-500 PEGFKQAGEWTIT
+500 PEGFKQAGEWTIE
-513 AEQTADG
+513 ANQISDG
-520 AELQYIV
+520 TELQYIV

-534 HLQIVKRDAQTGGT
+534 HLQIVKRDAQTGAS

-561 HHEPVS
+561 NHKPVS
-567 QTCWYPTHNVMNTF
+567 QTCWYPAHNVMNIF
-581 TTDTAGAV
+581 TTDATGTV
-589 TLPESLNPG
+589 TLPESLVPG
-598 TYYVHEASA
+598 TYYVRETSA
-607 KEPYLR
+607 KEPYLV
-613 GEDLEITIPADRNLT
+613 GEEIEVNIPADINLT
-628 PVAVASFYDDAA
+628 PVAIASYYDRAA
-640 TGSIEIIKTDAVDG
+640 TGNIRIVKTNAVDG
-654 RTLAGATFDIRAGGD
+654 SSLAGAIFEIRAAGD
-669 IVRADDS
+669 IVRPDGGIAA
-676 IVALDGETVATVTT
+676 VGGETVATVTT
-690 DERGH
+690 DETGE
-695 ARVDHLS
+695 ACADNLP
-702 LGCGTAIYEVVETQ
+702 LGSGTARYEVVETQ
-716 APEGYLLNPTPH
+716 APTGFLLDRTSH
-728 TVKLSYADQQTPV
+728 IVDLTYADQKTPV
-741 IEAHLDVSNDY
+741 VEARLNVSDDY
-752 TKIDVSKVDACG
+752 TKVDISKVDASG
-764 GQEVTGAELVLCDF
+764 EQEVEGARLTLYGPDKT
-778 NGNEIDSWTSSG
+778 EIDSWTSSD
-790 KPHHI
+790 KPHRV
-795 EHLSPG
+795 EHLTPG
-801 TYTLRET
+801 TYSLREM

-814 DLAEEITFEVKA
+814 DLAEEITFEIKD
-826 TGEVQTV
+826 TGEVQSV
-833 AMKDT
+833 AMKDA
-838 PIEIRGRIDKRQE
+838 PIEIKGQVDKRQE
-851 IAQPVVSKLVAN
+851 LVQPIGKGLLAN
-863 GDGKNRAKARANTQ
+863 GDGKNRAAAQTNAD
-877 GAFSYTIDAKNES
+877 GLFSYTIDAQNDS
-890 STWVDEL
+890 ATWVDEF
-897 TITDDLECD
+897 TITDDLECAED
-906 KDGAAK
+906 DTARF
-912 LVAVETPI
+912 VSVETPVAI
-920 AVGDL
+920 GDL

-930 VWYRTSPAGTDD
+930 VWYRTSPAGTSDS
-942 TGKQVN
+942 GKEAN

-968 LGDDMRLVDY
+968 LGNDVRLVDY

-1003 TGDAVI
+1003 TDDVII

-1023 TTRSEADS
+1023 TTRSEAGS

-1045 DAKAVLSSDARGA
+1045 DAKAALNSDARGA
-1058 VVHMQATSSYTPQAA
+1058 VVHMQATSSYTPQTA
-1073 LANSARVDL
+1073 LVNSARVDL

-1099 IQRCAL
+1099 IQRCVR
-1105 PQNLPATGSVTA
+1105 PQNLPATGSVAVA
-1117 AACITALLTT
+1117 AYITALLTS
-1127 GTAALWFAR
+1127 GTAAIWFAR
-1136 LKSVT
+1136 LKSAI
-1141 KKRQHD
+1141 KKR
-1147 KKAGEPVSRLARL
+1147 
-1160 GHKR
+1160 

>member
-9 VRSAIATGPLLL
+9 VHSAIATGPLLL

-26 IGCLAPGAA
+26 IGCLTPGAA
-35 LAVDGSDSLNFR
+35 LAVDGSDALNFR

-86 RTYNQGWT
+86 RTYDQGWT

-99 FAAIVCHGYPSN
+99 FAAIVCHGYPSS

-135 NGTTHPD
+135 NGTTRPD

-150 KGVARSGRFYENA
+150 KGVVRSGRFYENA
-163 EAVAAARWLYDSAKS
+163 EAVAAARWLYESAKS

-187 ARRYYGP
+187 ARRYHGP
-194 VSGEGRHQDMLYV
+194 VSSEGRHQDMLYV
-207 LPAVSIS
+207 LPAISVS

-226 GNDTYRLGGATFD
+226 GNDTYRLGSATFD

-253 MDENGRA
+253 TDENGHA
-260 QATLLPN
+260 QVTLLPN

-278 AGYIPRSDRIA
+278 AGYIPRGDRIA
-289 FPTQNSGEHV
+289 FTTQNSGEHV
-299 TVNEQ
+299 TINEQ
-304 PGTITLRIAKIDAAT
+304 PGTITLRIAKIDAAM

-348 TTDENGQAILDDV
+348 TTDENGRAILNDV

-374 EGYLISN
+374 EGYLISD

-423 DNDESGLEQPAGGV
+423 NSDESGLEQPAGGV

-448 VVGTLT
+448 VVGKLT

-477 ASAHGAIPYDR
+477 AGAHGAIPYDR
-488 AGYTVREVVETV
+488 AGYTVREVAETA
-500 PEGFKQAGEWTIT
+500 PEGFKQAGEWTVEANQIS
-513 AEQTADG
+513 DG

-534 HLQIVKRDAQTGGT
+534 HLQIVKRDAQTGAS

-561 HHEPVS
+561 NHKPVS
-567 QTCWYPTHNVMNTF
+567 QTCWYPAHNVMNTF
-581 TTDTAGAV
+581 TTDTTGTV
-589 TLPESLNPG
+589 TLPESLVPG
-598 TYYVHEASA
+598 TYYVRETSA
-607 KEPYLR
+607 KEPYLV
-613 GEDLEITIPADRNLT
+613 GEEIEVNIPADINLT
-628 PVAVASFYDDAA
+628 PVAIASYYDRAA
-640 TGSIEIIKTDAVDG
+640 TGNIRIVKTNAVDG
-654 RTLAGATFDIRAGGD
+654 SSLAGAIFEIRASGD
-669 IVRADDS
+669 IVRPDGGIAA
-676 IVALDGETVATVTT
+676 VGGETVATVTT
-690 DERGH
+690 DETGE
-695 ARVDHLS
+695 ARADNLP
-702 LGCGTAIYEVVETQ
+702 LGSGTARYEVVETQ
-716 APEGYLLNPTPH
+716 APTGFLLDRTSH
-728 TVKLSYADQQTPV
+728 IVDLTYADQKTPV
-741 IEAHLDVSNDY
+741 VEARLNVSDDY
-752 TKIDVSKVDACG
+752 TKVDISKVDASG
-764 GQEVTGAELVLCDF
+764 EQEVEGARLTLYGPDKT
-778 NGNEIDSWTSSG
+778 EIDSWTSSD
-790 KPHHI
+790 KPHRV
-795 EHLSPG
+795 EHLAPG
-801 TYTLRET
+801 TYSLREM

-814 DLAEEITFEVKA
+814 DLAEEITFEIKD
-826 TGEVQTV
+826 TGEVQSV

-838 PIEIRGRIDKRQE
+838 PIEIKGQVDKRQE
-851 IAQPVVSKLVAN
+851 LVQPIGKGLLAN
-863 GDGKNRAKARANTQ
+863 GDGKNRAATQTNTD
-877 GAFSYTIDAKNES
+877 GLFSYTIDARNDS
-890 STWVDEL
+890 ATWVDEF
-897 TITDDLECD
+897 TITDDLECAEND
-906 KDGAAK
+906 TARFIS
-912 LVAVETPI
+912 VETPV
-920 AVGDL
+920 ATGDL

-930 VWYRTSPAGTDD
+930 VWYRTSPAGTSDS
-942 TGKQVN
+942 GKEAN

-968 LGDDMRLVDY
+968 LGDDVRLVDY

-1003 TGDAVI
+1003 TDDVVI

-1023 TTRSEADS
+1023 TTRSEAGS

-1045 DAKAVLSSDARGA
+1045 DAKAALNSDARGA
-1058 VVHMQATSSYTPQAA
+1058 VVHMQATSSYTPQTA
-1073 LANSARVDL
+1073 LVNSARVDL

-1099 IQRCAL
+1099 IQRCAQ
-1105 PQNLPATGSVTA
+1105 PQNLPATGSVA
-1117 AACITALLTT
+1117 VAACITALLTS
-1127 GTAALWFAR
+1127 GTAAIWFAR
-1136 LKSVT
+1136 LKSAI
-1141 KKRQHD
+1141 KKR
-1147 KKAGEPVSRLARL
+1147 
-1160 GHKR
+1160 